1 MQHGTVTQVEPDKKR
16 FIVLI
21 EDKAYAL
28 WECKD
33 PAEIA
38 VGSRLKGLLYK
49 VGPAVLHNIGNG
61 KSLHAIG
68 HTGAC
73 SAAHCRNGLV

>member
-1 MQHGTVTQVEPDKKR
+1 MPTFT
-16 FIVLI
+16 FIVHLMFARLLLI
-21 EDKAYAL
+21 EVKAYAL

-33 PAEIA
+33 AAEIA

-49 VGPAVLHNIGNG
+49 VGPAVLHHLGSG
-61 KSLHAIG
+61 KTLQAIG

-73 SAAHCRNGLV
+73 SAAHCRKALV

>member
-1 MQHGTVTQVEPDKKR
+1 MQHGTVTLIDPGKKR

-21 EDKAYAL
+21 DDKAYAL

-33 PAEIA
+33 GSEIV
-38 VGSRLKGLLYK
+38 VGSQLKGLLCK
-49 VGPAVLHNIGNG
+49 VGPAVLHNIGSG
-61 KSLHAIG
+61 ATLYAIG

-73 SAAHCRNGLV
+73 SAAHCRNVLV